1 MENLLKII
9 LANFFCLS
17 AKISPR
23 ITAKIA
29 WSFFCKPR
37 IRKKPLNELE
47 TSLLQQ
53 AKQHTI
59 DSNGYELSVYE
70 WSNVSYAKQKT
81 VLLTHGWGGHALNF
95 SHLISKLLAE
105 KFKVIAFDSPA
116 HGNSSGKQTNLLT
129 NTHALLDV
137 SRYIGNVDAFIG
149 HSFGSMAIAY
159 ALDLSKQ
166 TTQLSTVKKIV
177 FIAGPNKLADIFA
190 AFALAMKLPNSVL
203 TIFHQRLEAMAQRTI
218 HTMSTVEFLQNY
230 TGETLVIH
238 DHNDRIVPFAEA
250 ESVAQDTSS
259 SLFSTSGYGHVR
271 ILVAADVID
280 KIISFLQSK

>member
-1 MENLLKII
+1 VENILKII

-17 AKISPR
+17 AKIAPHF
-23 ITAKIA
+23 TAKIA

-37 IRKKPLNELE
+37 VRKQPLNKLE

-53 AKQHTI
+53 SKQYSV
-59 DSNGYELSVYE
+59 DCKGYKISVYE
-70 WSNVSYAKQKT
+70 WSNNSSAEQKT

-95 SHLISKLLAE
+95 SYLINKLLAE

-116 HGNSSGKQTNLLT
+116 HGNSSGKQTNLLY
-129 NTHALLDV
+129 NTYALLGV
-137 SRYIGNVDAFIG
+137 SEYIGNVDALIG

-159 ALDLSKQ
+159 ALDLCKQ
-166 TTQLSTVKKIV
+166 TTQLSKVKKIV
-177 FIAGPNKLADIFA
+177 LIASPNKLADIFA

-203 TIFHQRLEAMAQRTI
+203 TIFHQKLEAMAQRTI

-230 TGETLVIH
+230 RGETLVVH
-238 DHNDRIVPFAEA
+238 DYNDRIVPFAEA

-271 ILVAADVID
+271 ILAAADVID
-280 KIISFLQSK
+280 KIIHFLKSK